1 MWSFAGIILW
11 CTKPF
16 ALVHRTASVV
26 QVWSKPMSSGGA
38 AAVLLVNMGE
48 ADANLLLRLSD
59 YVGAPAT
66 VRDIW
71 NQKDMGPQAGTMNF
85 AVGSHDSVFLLLTPS

>member
-38 AAVLLVNMGE
+38 AAVMVAVADVFRLVIPHR
-48 ADANLLLRLSD
+48 LRQDLELHDEMSSWD
-59 YVGAPAT
+59 EGRLRQYFESGGLEGGA
-66 VRDIW
+66 
-71 NQKDMGPQAGTMNF
+71 
-85 AVGSHDSVFLLLTPS
+85 